1 VEIRPCQAGDIERL
15 EQAMPT
21 GPTQAYA
28 RRFDRQQLGLGTF
41 LVAWLGEAPAGTG
54 ELRWDGCAAP
64 EVRSLYPD
72 CPELNGLHV
81 RPGLRGGGIGTAL
94 IAAAEHAVRGRGGRQ
109 LGLGVD
115 DTNSRAAVLYLR
127 LGYTETGCRYL
138 DRYHYVSVDGQRH
151 EVADPCRFLIK
162 PLR

>member
-1 VEIRPCQAGDIERL
+1 VEIRPCGVDDVERL

-21 GPTQAYA
+21 GLTRSHA
-28 RRFDRQQLGLGTF
+28 RRFQRQRQGLGTF
-41 LVAWLGEAPAGTG
+41 LVAWLCGTPVGSGEV
-54 ELRWDGCAAP
+54 RWDGCAAP

-81 RPGLRGGGIGTAL
+81 LSELQGQGIGTAL
-94 IAAAEHAVRGRGGRQ
+94 IASAEYTVRQHGGIQ

-115 DTNSRAAVLYLR
+115 DTNTRAAALYAR

-138 DRYHYVSVDGQRH
+138 DRYHYVSPDGQRH
-151 EVADPCRFLIK
+151 DVADSCRFLIK